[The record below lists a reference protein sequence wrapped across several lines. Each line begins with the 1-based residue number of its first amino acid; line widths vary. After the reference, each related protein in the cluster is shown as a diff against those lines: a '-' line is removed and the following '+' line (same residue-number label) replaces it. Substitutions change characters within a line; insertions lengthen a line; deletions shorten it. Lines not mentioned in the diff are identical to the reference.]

1 LQEGFNTS
9 QLQNMQLFGA
19 IGCDKCNEG
28 YKGRVGLYEVLP
40 ITDRISRA
48 IMDNGTSIQI
58 ADIARED
65 GYNNLR
71 ASALEKVA
79 MGLTSLAEANRMT

>member
-1 LQEGFNTS
+1 
-9 QLQNMQLFGA
+9 
-19 IGCDKCNEG
+19 
-28 YKGRVGLYEVLP
+28 
-40 ITDRISRA
+40 
-48 IMDNGTSIQI
+48 MDNGTSIKI

-79 MGLTSLAEANRMT
+79 MGLTSLAEANRIT